1 MPLDDARLRDALT
14 KIHGKLSHAEAGA
27 VVDVARLAAS
37 ADGKMNLAEMG
48 TVARL
53 SKIFY
58 AMAGEGEHPVPT
70 DAPNQQRLAEIG
82 RLLEAV
88 GPRELA
94 FAGACLIMH
103 TDRKITAGEQDLARR
118 LADALLLATPR
129 AKELDAMMSALL
141 K

>member
-1 MPLDDARLRDALT
+1 MPLDDARLRDALAT
-14 KIHGKLSHAEAGA
+14 IHAKLSHDEAGA
-27 VVDVARLAAS
+27 IVDVARLAAS

-58 AMAGEGEHPVPT
+58 AMAGEDERPVPT

-82 RLLEAV
+82 KLLEAI

-118 LADALLLATPR
+118 LAEALLLATPR

>member
-14 KIHGKLSHAEAGA
+14 AIHAKLTTAEAGA
-27 VVDVARLAAS
+27 IVDVARLAAS

-58 AMAGEGEHPVPT
+58 AMAGEGEKPVPT
-70 DAPNQQRLAEIG
+70 DAPGPQRLQEIG
-82 RLLEAV
+82 SLLEAI

-118 LADALLLATPR
+118 LSEALLLTSTR
-129 AKELDAMMSALL
+129 ARELDAMMSALL

>member
-1 MPLDDARLRDALT
+1 MPLDDTRLREALT
-14 KIHGKLSHAEAGA
+14 KIQAKLSHDEAGA

-37 ADGKMNLAEMG
+37 ADGKMNLVEMG

-53 SKIFY
+53 SKIVY

-70 DAPNQQRLAEIG
+70 NAPDQQRLAEIG
-82 RLLEAV
+82 QLLEAV

-94 FAGACLIMH
+94 FACACLIMH
-103 TDRKITAGEQDLARR
+103 TDRKITPGEQDLARR
-118 LADALLLATPR
+118 LSEALLLSTPR
-129 AKELDAMMSALL
+129 AKELDSMMSALL

>member
-1 MPLDDARLRDALT
+1 MPLDDARLRDTLSKLHAKLT
-14 KIHGKLSHAEAGA
+14 HDQAGA

-58 AMAGEGEHPVPT
+58 AMANEGEHPVPT
-70 DAPNQQRLAEIG
+70 DAPGAQRLAEIG
-82 RLLEAV
+82 RLLEEV

-103 TDRKITAGEQDLARR
+103 TDRKITPGEQDLARR
-118 LADALLLATPR
+118 LADALLLDNGR
-129 AKELDAMMSALL
+129 AREIDALMAALL
-141 K
+141 R